1 MHFTVVID
9 MKNPNALIAMA
20 QVAQNANN
28 PYAAFCEYIKYCVF
42 STASSVVTLSEI
54 RTAVGKEFG
63 LYMPHNVLVKCL
75 TYIRTEG
82 VITFDTHQIKRVPC
96 LFRYLCIRTSGQ
108 SILSIFIR

>member
-42 STASSVVTLSEI
+42 STASSVVTLS
-54 RTAVGKEFG
+54 
-63 LYMPHNVLVKCL
+63 
-75 TYIRTEG
+75 
-82 VITFDTHQIKRVPC
+82 
-96 LFRYLCIRTSGQ
+96 
-108 SILSIFIR
+108 

>member
-54 RTAVGKEFG
+54 RTGCWQRVWT
-63 LYMPHNVLVKCL
+63 LYASQCLSEMPDLYPNRRRNYV
-75 TYIRTEG
+75 
-82 VITFDTHQIKRVPC
+82 
-96 LFRYLCIRTSGQ
+96 
-108 SILSIFIR
+108 